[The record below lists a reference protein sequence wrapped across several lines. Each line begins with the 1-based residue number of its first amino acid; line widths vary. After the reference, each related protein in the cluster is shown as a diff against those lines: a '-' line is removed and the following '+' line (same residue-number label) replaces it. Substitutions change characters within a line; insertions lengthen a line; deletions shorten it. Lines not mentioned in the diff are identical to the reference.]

1 MDLKKEYEQLYQHWL
16 NEFQQIDLTQL
27 TEDLFNKYQHLINKI
42 NNFRLNNKE
51 KIKDRIINSYKDNFN
66 FLFNDFLKIR
76 EIKILNSALALQEID
91 LNNLIEAERLFYQN
105 LVSGI
110 KGFKKV
116 KAISIFED
124 SFDKEIK
131 QIQKTQVK
139 ELKNAEEI
147 NQEIVN
153 LNSDTNFKAKDDQYN
168 YTLIRFLKKTPALVG
183 IDLIN
188 YGPFEK
194 EDITFLPYKNA
205 KIILSEKFAEKIE
218 LS

>member
-91 LNNLIEAERLFYQN
+91 LNDLIEAERLFYQN
-105 LVSGI
+105 LVSAI

-116 KAISIFED
+116 KAISIFEN

-139 ELKNAEEI
+139 ELENAEEI

-153 LNSDTNFKAKDDQYN
+153 LISDTNFKGKDDQYN

>member
-91 LNNLIEAERLFYQN
+91 LNDLIEAERLFYQN
-105 LVSGI
+105 LVSAI

-139 ELKNAEEI
+139 ELENAEEI

-153 LNSDTNFKAKDDQYN
+153 LISDTNFKGKDDQYN

>member
-1 MDLKKEYEQLYQHWL
+1 MDFKKEYEQLYQHWL

-51 KIKDRIINSYKDNFN
+51 KIKDRIISSYKDNFN

-91 LNNLIEAERLFYQN
+91 LNDLIEVERLFYQS
-105 LVSGI
+105 LVSAI

-139 ELKNAEEI
+139 ELENAEEI

-153 LNSDTNFKAKDDQYN
+153 LISDTNFKGKDDQYN

>member
-27 TEDLFNKYQHLINKI
+27 PEDLFNKYQHLINKI

-91 LNNLIEAERLFYQN
+91 LNDLIEAERLFYQS
-105 LVSGI
+105 LVSAI

-139 ELKNAEEI
+139 ELENAEKI

-153 LNSDTNFKAKDDQYN
+153 LISDTNFKAKDDQYN

>member
-51 KIKDRIINSYKDNFN
+51 KIKDRIISSYKDNFN

-91 LNNLIEAERLFYQN
+91 LNDLIEVERLFYQS
-105 LVSGI
+105 LVSAI

-139 ELKNAEEI
+139 ELENAEEI

-153 LNSDTNFKAKDDQYN
+153 LISDTNFKGKDDQYN